1 MLRISQSRIKTW
13 RRCRKQYDY
22 KHVQKLEPRRIA
34 RPLVF
39 GRAVHKMIENQLQGL
54 SAAEAAA
61 EINKDRKGIFTA
73 DEEDWDTIIADATDI
88 MQAYHDFWKNDP
100 LDYVKIDGRKAE
112 HKFEMPLAKD
122 TVLTGV
128 VDIFPKTADGRIWIG
143 EHKSHKQQTPT
154 EDVRMRDLQA
164 MIYAHVAKE
173 YYKIKRVSGVM
184 WDYIRSKTPAVPALL
199 KNGTLSKARIDT
211 LPHVYEREIN
221 NQGLDR
227 KDYVDILGDLDDK
240 LPTWFRRVF
249 LPLNQG
255 AVDQLMEE
263 TVITAREIKVKAGVD
278 TTRNVSR
285 DCSWCSY
292 ERLCQAELFG
302 MDADFIRS
310 REYRERQDNEKPVEI
325 DAEE

>member
-1 MLRISQSRIKTW
+1 
-13 RRCRKQYDY
+13 
-22 KHVQKLEPRRIA
+22 
-34 RPLVF
+34 
-39 GRAVHKMIENQLQGL
+39 
-54 SAAEAAA
+54 
-61 EINKDRKGIFTA
+61 
-73 DEEDWDTIIADATDI
+73 
-88 MQAYHDFWKNDP
+88 
-100 LDYVKIDGRKAE
+100 
-112 HKFEMPLAKD
+112 
-122 TVLTGV
+122 
-128 VDIFPKTADGRIWIG
+128 
-143 EHKSHKQQTPT
+143 
-154 EDVRMRDLQA
+154 
-164 MIYAHVAKE
+164 
-173 YYKIKRVSGVM
+173 
-184 WDYIRSKTPAVPALL
+184 
-199 KNGTLSKARIDT
+199 
-211 LPHVYEREIN
+211 
-221 NQGLDR
+221 
-227 KDYVDILGDLDDK
+227 